1 MVYIHKMLIRHLFVF
16 KSFLTLLRKLFSIPS
31 IPSCFIAFLPFLIFT
46 CFFLLSL
53 FIFALLFDCFPLLV
67 VDLASSTEQVSE
79 HIYHSIGDDSDSPF
93 TGGQGIDPIPV
104 ENGPTIPS
112 SPLEGEEIPPYTPY
126 IGSDEFNKI
135 ITDPDLKDDAPCR
148 VDDSHKDHDPEE
160 FLADKS
166 NFPEPPVTTSTP
178 SKQGFFSSLFTKVS
192 QFFHSLASNPKSR
205 DGFKDIA
212 KYQDFVTRQN
222 RAIYNEAVRK
232 AHLTGSCYGM
242 NKDRHN
248 LPFDELVKLY
258 SKSPNREIPPTASF
272 AIKKYILSNLLGI
285 SSTKKP

>member
-16 KSFLTLLRKLFSIPS
+16 KSFLTLLRKLFSITPIS
-31 IPSCFIAFLPFLIFT
+31 SCFIAFLL
-46 CFFLLSL
+46 FLLSL
-53 FIFALLFDCFPLLV
+53 FILALLFYCFPLLV

-79 HIYHSIGDDSDSPF
+79 HIYQSIGDNFDSPF
-93 TGGQGIDPIPV
+93 TDDQDIAPIV
-104 ENGPTIPS
+104 PS
-112 SPLEGEEIPPYTPY
+112 SPLEDEERPSYTPY

-135 ITDPDLKDDAPCR
+135 ITDSNLKDDAPCR
-148 VDDSHKDHDPEE
+148 VEDSHKEHDPEQ

-166 NFPEPPVTTSTP
+166 NFPKPPVTTSTL

-192 QFFHSLASNPKSR
+192 QFFHSLTSNPKSR

-232 AHLTGSCYGM
+232 AHLTGSCYGI
-242 NKDRHN
+242 NKDRLN
-248 LPFDELVKLY
+248 IPFDELVKLY
-258 SKSPNREIPPTASF
+258 SKSPDRGLPPAASF
-272 AIKKYILSNLLGI
+272 AIKKYVLSHFLGV